1 MENLRWPW
9 EVKLNRNIRK
19 YQQKKNATKAL
30 EKKKLIKTQKEVEK
44 KSEKT
49 CFRGRQYCD
58 GQDVEVTENQ
68 TINISTALR
77 QA

>member
-1 MENLRWPW
+1 MHCELRSQTEP
-9 EVKLNRNIRK
+9 
-19 YQQKKNATKAL
+19 QHKKTPAKEKCCKSTW
-30 EKKKLIKTQKEVEK
+30 KKKLIKTQKEVEK